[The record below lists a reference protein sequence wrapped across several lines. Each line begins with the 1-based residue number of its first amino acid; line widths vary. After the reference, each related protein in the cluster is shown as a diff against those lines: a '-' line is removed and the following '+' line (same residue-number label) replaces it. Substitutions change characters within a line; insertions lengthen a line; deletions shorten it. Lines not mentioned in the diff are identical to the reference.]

1 MVQWCISKWYMQTR
15 MCAIGEV
22 PSSSGVTLGFAGL
35 LQGVIRE
42 GFGAHGILRETDMYS
57 KRAEFQAWAI
67 DVQKVDVEIM

>member
-1 MVQWCISKWYMQTR
+1 VRVHGAMAASFR
-15 MCAIGEV
+15 
-22 PSSSGVTLGFAGL
+22 VTPGSAES

-42 GFGAHGILRETDMYS
+42 GFGAHGILRETDMYA

>member
-1 MVQWCISKWYMQTR
+1 MHRPRIQGVV
-15 MCAIGEV
+15 AV
-22 PSSSGVTLGFAGL
+22 SSRVTPGSAEM

-42 GFGAHGILRETDMYS
+42 GFGAHGILRETDMYA

>member
-1 MVQWCISKWYMQTR
+1 MTNSPPAT
-15 MCAIGEV
+15 
-22 PSSSGVTLGFAGL
+22 S

-42 GFGAHGILRETDMYS
+42 GFGAHGILRETDMYA